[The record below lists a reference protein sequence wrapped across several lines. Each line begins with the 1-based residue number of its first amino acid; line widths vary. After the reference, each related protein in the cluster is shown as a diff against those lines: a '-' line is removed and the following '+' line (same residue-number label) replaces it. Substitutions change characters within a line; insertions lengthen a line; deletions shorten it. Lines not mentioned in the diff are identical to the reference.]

1 MRKLKN
7 LLAIG
12 ILACLPLTALAAE
25 IPGGFTVNDVRVLGV
40 THPASEENPK
50 LKIRLEK

>member
-25 IPGGFTVNDVRVLGV
+25 IPGDL
-40 THPASEENPK
+40 
-50 LKIRLEK
+50 L